1 MCVCVRA
8 GAVILHCVHMNAL
21 SLGSCFLCVL
31 IRFIYIYKNV
41 SSPIMHVAL
50 LVCGVW
56 SSAVFADSLSDRR
69 LGNWGAMCHAAA
81 V

>member
-1 MCVCVRA
+1 
-8 GAVILHCVHMNAL
+8 
-21 SLGSCFLCVL
+21 
-31 IRFIYIYKNV
+31 
-41 SSPIMHVAL
+41 MHVAL
-50 LVCGVW
+50 LVCGVR

>member
-1 MCVCVRA
+1 MCVCSC
-8 GAVILHCVHMNAL
+8 GGCDPSLCTYECAVTWKLL
-21 SLGSCFLCVL
+21 SLCADS
-31 IRFIYIYKNV
+31 IYIYKNV